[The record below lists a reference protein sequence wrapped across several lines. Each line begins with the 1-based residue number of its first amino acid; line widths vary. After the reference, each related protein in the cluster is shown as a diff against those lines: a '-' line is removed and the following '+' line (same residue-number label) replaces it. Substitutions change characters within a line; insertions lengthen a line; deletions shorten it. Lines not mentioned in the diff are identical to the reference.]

1 MREREI
7 EKKLRLG
14 VINKGGECYK
24 WTSPNNRGVPDRIVI
39 MPGGKVYFVEVK
51 AEDGKLSPVQK
62 AQLRRLNKL
71 GCRVRVLYGLAEVD
85 SFLQE
90 LDRVKCRGV

>member
-14 VINKGGECYK
+14 VIGLGGECYK
-24 WTSPNNRGVPDRIVI
+24 WTSPSNAGVPDRVVI

-51 AEDGKLSPVQK
+51 TETGKLAPVQE

-71 GCRVRVLYGLAEVD
+71 GCRVRVLYGLSEVE
-85 SFLQE
+85 SFLRE
-90 LDRVKCRGV
+90 LDRVKGYDI